1 MLTKVAQAIWSGL
14 VRVKNYI
21 TEAQM
26 ARAEW
31 ELMNHLR
38 MQGYKSLSEY
48 QKEKL
53 KYYER
58 TNF

>member
-1 MLTKVAQAIWSGL
+1 MLKAIWQTL
-14 VRVKNYI
+14 VKMNTYVR
-21 TEAQM
+21 EAQM

-31 ELMNHLR
+31 EVQHYLR
-38 MQGYKSLSEY
+38 MNGYQSLSEY
-48 QKEKL
+48 QKERL